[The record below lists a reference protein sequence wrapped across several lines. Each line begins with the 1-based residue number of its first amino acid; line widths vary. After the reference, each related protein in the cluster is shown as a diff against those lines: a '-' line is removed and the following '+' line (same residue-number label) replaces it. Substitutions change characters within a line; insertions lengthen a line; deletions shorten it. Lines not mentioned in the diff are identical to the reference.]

1 MYTLKFNTYENHFY
15 MYKHPNFSTTR
26 PARPAR
32 PTHCN
37 TKVLLDVTS
46 LLRLVLV

>member
-1 MYTLKFNTYENHFY
+1 MYTLQFNTYENHVY
-15 MYKHPNFSTTR
+15 MYKHPNFSTT
-26 PARPAR
+26 RPAR